1 MKSLLLM
8 LLSIW
13 LWLSA
18 AIGRVHAEAL
28 PEYTVK
34 AAYLYNF
41 ALLTEWPPKESS
53 GAINMCL
60 YRNHD
65 FGATIEKLRTKNV
78 DNRAIQVIYITEPE
92 EARQCHMLVIGT
104 LERYPMRQLMDAIA
118 DLPILTITDNVQ
130 LAESDMMIRILTENQ
145 HMIFQVNL
153 GLAKRA
159 NINLSSR
166 LLRVANKVIL

>member
-1 MKSLLLM
+1 MRPLILL

-18 AIGRVHAEAL
+18 AVSRVHAEAL

-41 ALLTEWPPKESS
+41 ALLTDWPPKESS
-53 GAINMCL
+53 NTINMCL

-65 FGATIEKLRTKNV
+65 YGAALEKLRSKNV
-78 DNRAIQVIYITEPE
+78 NNRAIQVIYITEPE
-92 EARQCHMLVIGT
+92 ETRQCHMLVIGT

-118 DLPILTITDNVQ
+118 DLPILTITDNAQ

>member
-1 MKSLLLM
+1 MKSIFLM
-8 LLSIW
+8 LCLIW

-18 AIGRVHAEAL
+18 AVGRVHAEAL

-53 GAINMCL
+53 NVINMCL

-65 FGATIEKLRTKNV
+65 FGATIEKLRSKNV
-78 DNRAIQVIYITEPE
+78 NNRAIQVIYIAEPE
-92 EARQCHMLVIGT
+92 EARQCHMLVISA
-104 LERYPMRQLMDAIA
+104 LERYPMRQLMEAIT
-118 DLPILTITDNVQ
+118 DLPILTITDNAQ